1 MAGRVLTPPVNLWGR
16 NWNRKIMGNFISVI
30 LDGVWYNDYYTVG
43 NLEIEWGNYEEKILD
58 SSYDGSKCIGW
69 VWKC

>member
-30 LDGVWYNDYYTVG
+30 LDGVWYDDYYTLG
-43 NLEIEWGNYEEKILD
+43 NLKI
-58 SSYDGSKCIGW
+58 GVCETQ
-69 VWKC
+69 